1 MSETEQK
8 PQQEQRRELTQEEN
22 IAWQREAFQN
32 AQKHLAGKGI
42 MPKTII
48 EKDSRYL
55 SPLFAVW
62 KIKSENGK
70 TYWVISGQL
79 PTDHIEVSAA
89 PTAREA
95 IRYFSFQWQM
105 KAEQIMK
112 AGARDKTQVDFAN
125 LLVNRAQGIYEFYEK
140 DDLWGN
146 E

>member
-8 PQQEQRRELTQEEN
+8 KQEQPRALTQEEN
-22 IAWQREAFQN
+22 IAWQRESFQN
-32 AQKHLAGKGI
+32 AQKHLASKGI

-55 SPLFAVW
+55 SPFFAVW

-70 TYWVISGQL
+70 IYWVISGQL

-89 PTAREA
+89 ASAREA
-95 IRYFSFQWQM
+95 IRYFSFHWQM
-105 KAEQIMK
+105 KAEQIMQI
-112 AGARDKTQVDFAN
+112 GARDKTQVDFAN
-125 LLVNRAQGIYEFYEK
+125 LLVNRAHGIYEFYQK
-140 DDLWGN
+140 DELWKN